1 MTKAGIFLNLNES
14 TYYSIF
20 FGLKFYFSSMFYKEK
35 FSKNVEKYVETEN
48 IKLTNKTKL
57 IVNFSKLFAISYYQ
71 KIEKRGFRVKD
82 IKTNREIKQYVTYKE
97 IMYL

>member
-35 FSKNVEKYVETEN
+35 FDKNVEKYTEIEN
-48 IKLTNKTKL
+48 IKLANRTNL
-57 IVNFSKLFAISYYQ
+57 VINFNRLFAISYYQ
-71 KIEKRGFRVKD
+71 KIEKRGFKIKD
-82 IKTNREIKQYVTYKE
+82 TLRNKEIKPYTIYSDQFS
-97 IMYL
+97 L